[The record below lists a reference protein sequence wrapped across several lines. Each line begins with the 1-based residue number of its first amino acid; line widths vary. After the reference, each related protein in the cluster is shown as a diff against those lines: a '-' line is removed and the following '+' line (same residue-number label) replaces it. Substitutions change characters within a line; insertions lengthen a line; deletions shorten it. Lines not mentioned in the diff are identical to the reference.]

1 MINASVSVKVSNV
14 QKDYSWNSS
23 TWICKNNNYSESI
36 FDNLIIVYDEIIS
49 VTNSPSR
56 NLTNTVPTNV
66 TNTISTNVTVTVST
80 NSDEKRAIWVVL
92 FCLWFY

>member
-1 MINASVSVKVSNV
+1 MINASVSVIVSNV

-23 TWICKNNNYSESI
+23 TWICKNNNHSKSI
-36 FDNLIIVYDEIIS
+36 FDNLIIVYDEVIS

-80 NSDEKRAIWVVL
+80 NSDEKRAMWVVI